1 MRTYLSSLPKRKEA
15 IKLRKIWGL
24 IKNEYIKLFK
34 RKFIWVSI
42 ILIAVVAL
50 GYNLIIGGMNNSDM
64 TFYDEYTLVAQAKDE
79 LRYREEEGVFK
90 TDSNGEYIDTSDY
103 AVEMRM
109 QSELWQYIID
119 NDIRREDWRYSSGLI
134 DESFDYK
141 WSYDRTKR
149 DYDQIYGT
157 SDMPT
162 EAIEEL
168 EGLKSIYT
176 RYMSLLEK
184 NDWHDYYRS
193 LIENEKA
200 NYGDGEL
207 SAAEQRS
214 LDAAIWQYEYKLE
227 NEIAPGSGDW
237 KDSVIRYVSVYKRQL
252 ASILEQE
259 ENGETVDA
267 TEKKEAE
274 DGITLGIYR
283 LENNVSVDVKGIIEG
298 DSHSGGFWNAFNSS
312 KSLLRV
318 AGILLII
325 IAAGIVANEFSQ
337 GTIKFLLI
345 SPETRGKIIIS
356 KYLTVVSLGFAM
368 LIEFFV
374 LNFVFG
380 LIASG
385 AEQAFLPMIDIVD
398 GAIKTSSP
406 YLKMF
411 GMYLLAGVEI
421 LVMSTIAFTISSLLR
436 SSAVS
441 VAFGLGSYLGGS
453 LLVTLLYEGFEL
465 DFVRYF
471 IFANLDFSTIL
482 TGEGMIVNQSL
493 SSAIVIVVVH
503 MFVFL
508 LTAYD
513 GFVRREV

>member
-1 MRTYLSSLPKRKEA
+1 
-15 IKLRKIWGL
+15 
-24 IKNEYIKLFK
+24 
-34 RKFIWVSI
+34 
-42 ILIAVVAL
+42 
-50 GYNLIIGGMNNSDM
+50 
-64 TFYDEYTLVAQAKDE
+64 
-79 LRYREEEGVFK
+79 
-90 TDSNGEYIDTSDY
+90 
-103 AVEMRM
+103 
-109 QSELWQYIID
+109 
-119 NDIRREDWRYSSGLI
+119 
-134 DESFDYK
+134 
-141 WSYDRTKR
+141 
-149 DYDQIYGT
+149 
-157 SDMPT
+157 
-162 EAIEEL
+162 
-168 EGLKSIYT
+168 
-176 RYMSLLEK
+176 
-184 NDWHDYYRS
+184 
-193 LIENEKA
+193 
-200 NYGDGEL
+200 
-207 SAAEQRS
+207 
-214 LDAAIWQYEYKLE
+214 
-227 NEIAPGSGDW
+227 
-237 KDSVIRYVSVYKRQL
+237 
-252 ASILEQE
+252 
-259 ENGETVDA
+259 
-267 TEKKEAE
+267 
-274 DGITLGIYR
+274 
-283 LENNVSVDVKGIIEG
+283 
-298 DSHSGGFWNAFNSS
+298 
-312 KSLLRV
+312 
-318 AGILLII
+318 
-325 IAAGIVANEFSQ
+325 
-337 GTIKFLLI
+337 
-345 SPETRGKIIIS
+345 
-356 KYLTVVSLGFAM
+356 M

-385 AEQAFLPMIDIVD
+385 TEQAFLPMIDIVD

>member
-1 MRTYLSSLPKRKEA
+1 MRKM
-15 IKLRKIWGL
+15 WGL
-24 IKNEYIKLFK
+24 VKNEYIKLFK
-34 RKFIWVSI
+34 RKFIWVSF

-50 GYNLIIGGMNNSDM
+50 GYNLITGGLSNSDVI
-64 TFYDEYTLVAQAKDE
+64 FDEMYSLVDQAKDE

-90 TDSNGEYIDTSDY
+90 TDSNGEYIDTSEY

-109 QSELWQYIID
+109 QAELWQYIID
-119 NDIRREDWRYSSGLI
+119 NDMERSDWRYSSGLV
-134 DESFDYK
+134 DEGFEYK
-141 WSYDRTKR
+141 WSYERTKR
-149 DYDQIYGT
+149 DYEQIYGT
-157 SDMPT
+157 SNMPT

-200 NYGDGEL
+200 NYGEGAL
-207 SAAEQRS
+207 SAADQRS

-227 NEIAPGSGDW
+227 NEIAPGSDDW
-237 KDSVIRYVSVYKRQL
+237 RDNVIRYVSVYKQQL

-259 ENGETVDA
+259 ESGETVDA
-267 TEKKEAE
+267 VEKQEAE
-274 DGITLGIYR
+274 DGITFGMYR
-283 LENNVSVDVKGIIEG
+283 LENNISVDVKGIIDG
-298 DSHSGGFWNAFNSS
+298 DSHSGGFWYAFNSS

-345 SPETRGKIIIS
+345 NPETRGRIIIS

-368 LIEFFV
+368 LIEFF
-374 LNFVFG
+374 LMNFLFG
-380 LIASG
+380 LIAFG
-385 AEQAFLPMIDIVD
+385 TEQAFLPMIEVVN

-421 LVMSTIAFTISSLLR
+421 LVMSTIAFMISSLLR
-436 SSAVS
+436 NSAVS

-453 LLVTLLYEGFEL
+453 ILVTLLYEGFEL
-465 DFVRYF
+465 DFARYL

-482 TGEGMIVNQSL
+482 TGDGMIVNQSL
-493 SSAIVIVVVH
+493 SSAIVIVAVH

>member
-1 MRTYLSSLPKRKEA
+1 M
-15 IKLRKIWGL
+15 WGL
-24 IKNEYIKLFK
+24 VKNEYIKLFK
-34 RKFIWVSI
+34 RKFIWVSF

-50 GYNLIIGGMNNSDM
+50 GYNLIIGGLYSSDVN
-64 TFYDEYTLVAQAKDE
+64 FYDGYTLVMQAEDE

-90 TDSNGEYIDTSDY
+90 TDLNGEYIDTSEY

-109 QSELWQYIID
+109 QAELWQYIID
-119 NDIRREDWRYSSGLI
+119 NNMERSDWRYSSGLV
-134 DESFDYK
+134 DEGFEYK
-141 WSYDRTKR
+141 WSYERTKR
-149 DYDQIYGT
+149 DYEQIYGA

-168 EGLKSIYT
+168 EELKNIYT

-200 NYGDGEL
+200 KYGEGEL
-207 SAAEQRS
+207 STADQRS

-227 NEIAPGSGDW
+227 NEIAPGSDDW
-237 KDSVIRYVSVYKRQL
+237 KDSVIRYVSVYKQQL

-267 TEKKEAE
+267 AEKQEAE
-274 DGITLGIYR
+274 DGITFGMYR
-283 LENNVSVDVKGIIEG
+283 LENNISVDVKGIIDG
-298 DSHSGGFWNAFNSS
+298 DSHSGGFWYAFNSS

-345 SPETRGKIIIS
+345 NPETRGKIIIS

-374 LNFVFG
+374 MNFLFG
-380 LIASG
+380 LITSG
-385 AEQAFLPMIDIVD
+385 TEQAFLPMIEVVN

-406 YLKMF
+406 YFRMF

-421 LVMSTIAFTISSLLR
+421 LVMSTIAFMISSLLR
-436 SSAVS
+436 NSAVS

-465 DFVRYF
+465 DFARYL

-513 GFVRREV
+513 GFVRREI